1 MRHALTIAKKD
12 KHLANRLVS
21 ALVFAWD
28 DVPLATRGRL
38 LHDAA
43 LMDDGKRDTAGGP
56 ELLRFIENLSKIAR
70 RARQSTL
77 TFNSTGSD
85 VAGVASS
92 FVHQHPCRV
101 P

>member
-43 LMDDGKRDTAGGP
+43 LMDDGKPDTAGGP
-56 ELLRFIENLSKIAR
+56 ELLRFIETYRKSL
-70 RARQSTL
+70 
-77 TFNSTGSD
+77 
-85 VAGVASS
+85 GVPAN
-92 FVHQHPCRV
+92 PL
-101 P
+101 